1 MPPPIRGCAVL
12 DLPPGAARLR
22 RAQPLLV
29 AGAGLAALLVLAALA
44 APIVAPY
51 DPSEQLDAAAARH
64 RPPGTRLAA
73 VRLADGRWR
82 LAERV
87 ERVGGELRYER
98 LGRVETVPAAAVAN
112 LTADGVADQRLFL
125 LGSDRFGRDLLSRI
139 LYGARVSLAVG
150 SLALLLALSL
160 GIAVGSAAALGGPLI
175 DAVLMR
181 AVDAMLAFPTLLLA
195 LALAALTRASSW
207 TLVAILA
214 ATGWMGV
221 SRLVRAELL
230 GLARR
235 DFVLAARAGGQRPLA
250 LFFRHLLPN
259 ALTPVTVDA
268 SLRIGDLILVEAAL
282 SFLGLGLQP
291 PTPSWGGMVAD
302 GRDVLGIAWWVSA
315 FPGAA
320 IALAV
325 VAFNLLGD
333 GLRDALDPR
342 LSGGTAS

>member
-1 MPPPIRGCAVL
+1 MPDPPPPPAAGPRRRRG
-12 DLPPGAARLR
+12 
-22 RAQPLLV
+22 PLLV
-29 AGAGLAALLVLAALA
+29 AGTGLAALLVLAALA
-44 APIVAPY
+44 APLLAPY
-51 DPSEQLDAAAARH
+51 DPNEQLDAAAGRH

-73 VRLADGRWR
+73 VRLTDGRWR
-82 LAERV
+82 LADRV
-87 ERVGGELRYER
+87 ERVGGGLRYER
-98 LGRVETVPAAAVAN
+98 LGRIETLPDAAVAN
-112 LTADGVADQRLFL
+112 LTADGVADRRFFL
-125 LGSDRFGRDLLSRI
+125 LGSDRFGRDLLSRV
-139 LYGARVSLAVG
+139 LYGARVSLLVG
-150 SLALLLALSL
+150 GLALALAVTL
-160 GIAVGSAAALGGPLI
+160 GIAVGGAAALGGPLV

-195 LALAALTRASSW
+195 LALAALTRASAW
-207 TLVAILA
+207 TLVAVLA

-230 GLARR
+230 GLERR
-235 DFVLAARAGGQRPLA
+235 EFVLAARAAGQRRLA
-250 LFFRHLLPN
+250 IFFRHLLPN

-282 SFLGLGLQP
+282 SFLGFGLQP

-302 GRDVLGIAWWVSA
+302 GRDALGVAWWVSA

-325 VAFNLLGD
+325 LAFNLLGD

-342 LSGGTAS
+342 LRSGIER